1 MSKSPPHRRGITFE
15 VGAQLEARD
24 SLKNW
29 YAASIEKIDYEDEK
43 VLIHY
48 RQWSHRYD
56 EWFDWSSPYLRP
68 VQRIQLRKQG
78 LPERQSAP
86 GFHVNQKV
94 LASWSDCR
102 YYPAKILSRDKDGFY
117 TVKFFD
123 GVIKTVKGI
132 KVKPFRKES
141 SEGRT
146 NQQTRKRGDQNGKK
160 WTTKENGNS
169 RSNSSRH
176 STSDQDGESESEED
190 EEDATVMDESR
201 ALQNGGE
208 SESTETKIL
217 NESEQSSAEHNQKQ
231 PSEENK
237 TELLENGESNKPEE
251 KEMNGGQEESK
262 ALQNGVDKN
271 DGDKKEKEEATDE
284 STGLPRR
291 TRSRMADGIDVETSS
306 GPELRKRRASTGQ
319 MPPSKRSRANSSTDR
334 NSQSQIKPVK
344 SDPVPE
350 TLESKDGPTS
360 HAENTA
366 PKEEAGSTPDLG
378 KRPPV
383 FQFDNQMCLLRII
396 IAIFHTKDAAVKQPQ
411 TIHLPTTNKYSR
423 EPLYRVIK
431 NQPPPILSIELDHN
445 LFKCKIAGCLKSF
458 RKASLLH
465 YHMKYYHA
473 QSDPSPPPCAQ
484 TRSSDKQIH
493 SKETPRRRR
502 TVSASHHTPS
512 PLSDSRSGR
521 TLSPPAVAMHRQ
533 RSATLGAERSK
544 ENQHFNCSLH
554 DDRDWVAKETG
565 AKERERLRE
574 KRQRDFF
581 RIKLKK
587 KKKKKRKSKSGEDS
601 SSDLSSDSPVWSE
614 DESDAE
620 LDLNVPLSEQGVET
634 VTHGSEIVR
643 CICEA
648 QEENDFMIQ
657 CDECLCWQHG
667 TCMGL
672 YEDSVPDSY
681 SCYICRDPPAQRQS
695 QRYWY
700 DKDWLSSG
708 HMYGLSFLEENYSH
722 QNSKKV
728 VAAHQLLGDVH
739 RVFEVLNGLQ
749 LKMSILQTQAHP
761 DLKFWRQPW
770 KPADSLRRKMAGDS
784 GIATPFPS
792 SPLEMGVNEFETLKS
807 EVPSPVET
815 HCSFQDSYISSEHCY
830 QKPRTYYPAVERR
843 LVVETRCGSELEDSL
858 RSTEDLLE
866 MAEQRYGTPL
876 DHDQHKLQLTE
887 SSFSKELESR
897 MKQLVSAEQEKSCV
911 VEIKEEEPDPVTPDP
926 KPDPDLVLHQQWQ
939 LNLLEHIEAVQDEV
953 THRMDLIERELDVLE
968 SWLDYTGELEPPDP
982 LARLPQLKHRIR
994 QLLTDLGTV
1003 QQIAL
1008 CSSSS

>member
-132 KVKPFRKES
+132 KVKPFRKEVRS
-141 SEGRT
+141 RT

-217 NESEQSSAEHNQKQ
+217 NESEPSSAEHNQKQ

-291 TRSRMADGIDVETSS
+291 TRSRMADGIDVEKSS

-378 KRPPV
+378 K
-383 FQFDNQMCLLRII
+383 L
-396 IAIFHTKDAAVKQPQ
+396 KQPQ

-445 LFKCKIAGCLKSF
+445 PFKCKIAGCLKSF

-554 DDRDWVAKETG
+554 DDRDWVAKET
-565 AKERERLRE
+565 ERERLRE

-843 LVVETRCGSELEDSL
+843 LVVETRCGSE
-858 RSTEDLLE
+858 
-866 MAEQRYGTPL
+866 YGTPL
-876 DHDQHKLQLTE
+876 DHDH
-887 SSFSKELESR
+887 R